1 MSLLWKIL
9 TSVSAQGIA
18 GAILLLLTIL
28 FLLRSSDT
36 GQAAFDD
43 VETDLKLIESH
54 GVRVGVAMSF
64 LSFEFQMDFDSL
76 TEAEADLR
84 AAANGIE
91 AVNPDLKTLLDG
103 QLTMVEDFKSLQAVL
118 RNSRSIIEQTIKTL
132 WTTPDLSREAENS
145 LHELERSFL
154 DFMGRRDPQS
164 AAELRRALDIDQ
176 PDLVSSELWGILEPH
191 GETIIGYNDRM
202 TLLMGEFFTLPVP
215 QAIAE
220 TRRTI
225 SRELAEATTVAG
237 RYRTGL
243 FVVAVLLLIFSAAKV
258 LQVSQYVRMVQRTN
272 SELDRR
278 VKERTAELSKANM
291 ALLNEIHERENIE
304 AQLRLSQKLESIG
317 QLAAGV
323 AHEINTPTQ
332 FVSDNVAFVNEAW
345 AKVLEIVDDYEKSA
359 INGMRDDARSLAIWE
374 RSSPDFL
381 REEIPAALSG
391 AGSGLKQISD
401 IVRAMKEFSH
411 PRGDRLEPSD
421 LNAAIENTIM
431 VARNEW
437 KYVAKIEV
445 DLADDLPLVPCN
457 VTTMN
462 QVMLNLIVNAA
473 QAIGE
478 SPPEEGEGCIRIST
492 EVKGGVAEIC
502 VEDNGPGIPEELYER
517 IFDPFFTTKDVGKGT
532 GQGLGIAYR
541 VVTQMHR
548 GTIAVSRRHRG
559 RGARF
564 VVRLPISP
572 PASAGENDPAASS
585 SADSLAQSA

>member
-1 MSLLWKIL
+1 
-9 TSVSAQGIA
+9 VSAQGIA

-28 FLLRSSDT
+28 FLLRSSET
-36 GQAAFDD
+36 GQTAFDD

-54 GVRVGVAMSF
+54 GTRVGVAMSF
-64 LSFEFQMDFDSL
+64 LSFELQMDFDSL

-132 WTTPDLSREAENS
+132 WTTPDLSQEAENS

-154 DFMGRRDPQS
+154 DFIARRDPQS

-176 PDLVSSELWGILEPH
+176 PDLVSSELWRILEPH
-191 GETIIGYNDRM
+191 GETIIVYNDRM

-225 SRELAEATTVAG
+225 SREIAEATTVAG
-237 RYRTGL
+237 RYRIGL

-258 LQVSQYVRMVQRTN
+258 LEVSQYLRMVQRTN

-278 VKERTAELSKANM
+278 VKERTVELSKANM

-332 FVSDNVAFVNEAW
+332 FVSDNVAFVDEAW
-345 AKVLEIVDDYEKSA
+345 AKVSEIVDDYEKST
-359 INGMRDDARSLAIWE
+359 INGMRDDARSRAIWE

-431 VARNEW
+431 VARSEW

-478 SPPEEGEGCIRIST
+478 SPPEEEEACIRIST

-572 PASAGENDPAASS
+572 PASAAENDPAASS
-585 SADSLAQSA
+585 SADSLVRSA

>member
-1 MSLLWKIL
+1 
-9 TSVSAQGIA
+9 VPAQGIA

-28 FLLRSSDT
+28 FLLRSSET
-36 GQAAFDD
+36 GQTAFDD
-43 VETDLKLIESH
+43 VETVLKLIESH
-54 GVRVGVAMSF
+54 SMGVGVAMSF
-64 LSFEFQMDFDSL
+64 LSFELQMDFDSL

-91 AVNPDLKTLLDG
+91 AVNPDLKTLLDR

-118 RNSRSIIEQTIKTL
+118 RNSRSIIQQTIKTL
-132 WTTPDLSREAENS
+132 WATPEGLPLQAEDG

-154 DFMGRRDPQS
+154 DFIGRRDPQS

-176 PDLVSSELWGILEPH
+176 PDLVSSALWGILEPH

-202 TLLMGEFFTLPVP
+202 TLLMGEFFTLPIP

-237 RYRTGL
+237 RYRIGL
-243 FVVAVLLLIFSAAKV
+243 FVVVVLLLIFSAAKV

-332 FVSDNVAFVNEAW
+332 FVSDNVAFVDEAW
-345 AKVLEIVDDYEKSA
+345 AKVSEIVDDYEKSA
-359 INGMRDDARSLAIWE
+359 INGMRDDARSRAIWE
-374 RSSPDFL
+374 RSSPEFL
-381 REEIPAALSG
+381 REEIPAALAG

-411 PRGDRLEPSD
+411 PRGDRVQPSD
-421 LNAAIENTIM
+421 LNAAIENTIV

-478 SPPEEGEGCIRIST
+478 SPPEEEEACIRIST
-492 EVKGGVAEIC
+492 EAKGDVAEIC
-502 VEDNGPGIPEELYER
+502 VEDNGPGVPEDLRER
-517 IFDPFFTTKDVGKGT
+517 IFDPFFTTKDVGTGT

-541 VVTQMHR
+541 IVTQMHR
-548 GTIAVSRRHRG
+548 GTIAVSQRHRG